1 MESNRHSAALST
13 SAVDDQNLI
22 KGVERLTVDNTPETA
37 DAEFERVTP
46 PMSGAAGT
54 KPIRAKAPSG
64 LPTNPVTWHGHLMQP
79 DWDPPILVASS
90 QEEAR
95 PGYISCI
102 ASEYFDTKA
111 TLARKVKV
119 LAHLIRKSKQC
130 CVYTG
135 AGISTT
141 TGVGDYASKAKGS
154 KAPHLAGNGSA
165 GGNRLSA
172 APAQSHHCLA
182 ALERKGHVKH
192 WLQQNH
198 DRLAQKAGFPQAKL
212 NEIHGAW
219 GDDKNPV
226 APALLHAWPFWLSLS
241 LLPMPVLNSA
251 FPYEVGAP
259 AEKGLNKPNR
269 CPNTDTVALQLPT
282 LQVPSVITTAVR
294 HPYPL
299 PLPTLYASTSAPA
312 HPGNTPQ
319 VSSPGFLLRP
329 NRSTLF
335 VMN

>member
-226 APALLHAWPFWLSLS
+226 L
-241 LLPMPVLNSA
+241 MMDD
-251 FPYEVGAP
+251 
-259 AEKGLNKPNR
+259 K
-269 CPNTDTVALQLPT
+269 
-282 LQVPSVITTAVR
+282 
-294 HPYPL
+294 
-299 PLPTLYASTSAPA
+299 
-312 HPGNTPQ
+312 
-319 VSSPGFLLRP
+319 LRP
-329 NRSTLF
+329 DMIRWMQQWESQADLCLAMGTSLCGMTADVVAEGVAHRFMQGEAGLLGLCIINLQQTPYDDRCALRIWGLLDD
-335 VMN
+335 VLKLLAKELKVKVPNPECQRLGNQW